1 MRWAV
6 ILSMLWGAL
15 LIAAIALGYLDSA
28 TEKRRVW
35 LDDLGVWVIA
45 AWAVT
50 SILVVVCM
58 IW

>member
-1 MRWAV
+1 
-6 ILSMLWGAL
+6 MLWGAL